1 MRALLM
7 LSQFYN
13 ARESFPNI
21 YKLATLRRACPAYGE
36 CMPVTDESRVP
47 TEVTRRKFY
56 VAMIYGLWSLIA
68 AALSVPAAIYLLIPP
83 KLRKMAEWVEAGDV
97 SKLEPRA
104 PVEMVF
110 RQNRV
115 DGWKIQSEKTT
126 AWVVKLGGSQVVAYG
141 PQCTH
146 LGCAYHWDDNGNHF
160 LCPCHSSVFSVDG
173 AVVSGPAP
181 RPLDRYDTK
190 VENGKLLLGHLHAS
204 KEKA

>member
-1 MRALLM
+1 M
-7 LSQFYN
+7 L
-13 ARESFPNI
+13 
-21 YKLATLRRACPAYGE
+21 TLRRDCLSYFGN
-36 CMPVTDESRVP
+36 MPVTDQ

-56 VAMIYGLWSLIA
+56 IAMIYGLWSLIA
-68 AALSVPAAIYLLIPP
+68 AALSIPAAVYLLIPP
-83 KLRKMAEWVEAGDV
+83 KLRKMPEWAEAGDV
-97 SKLEPRA
+97 SNLEPRV

-126 AWVVKLGGSQVVAYG
+126 AWVVKLSAAQVVAYG

-146 LGCAYHWDDNGNHF
+146 LGCAYRWDENRNHF
-160 LCPCHSSVFSVDG
+160 LCPCHTSIFGVDG

-181 RPLDRYDTK
+181 RPLDRYETK
-190 VENGKLLLGHLHAS
+190 VENGKLLLGPLHQS